1 MLCTLPPNLI
11 HSHYLG
17 KSMKTNI
24 QTILSISLAAVFTL
38 WASVS
43 NADGFYI
50 GAGVYKADMDIEDFD
65 DDYVPAAFVGYQFLD
80 TNFLML
86 SAELGYYDLGE
97 TDSNNY
103 KVDASAFTLAG
114 VAYLPIGPFFEVYA
128 KAGVASVSVDV
139 EAFGQKDDFDGE
151 EIFGGVGF
159 AFDILDTIDIYAEY
173 LLFDTEIDSEMI
185 GVGIRLDF

>member
-1 MLCTLPPNLI
+1 MLCTLALYRI
-11 HSHYLG
+11 HSNYSG
-17 KSMKTNI
+17 NTMKTNI
-24 QTILSISLAAVFTL
+24 QAILSIGFAAIFTL
-38 WASVS
+38 WASS
-43 NADGFYI
+43 ASADGFYV
-50 GAGVYKADMDIEDFD
+50 GAGAYQADMDIEDFD
-65 DDYVPAAFVGYQFLD
+65 DDYVLAGFVGYQFLD
-80 TNFLML
+80 TNFMML

-128 KAGVASVSVDV
+128 KAGVASVSIDV
-139 EAFGQKDDFDGE
+139 EAFGEKDDFDGE
-151 EIFGGVGF
+151 EVFGGVGF

-173 LLFDTEIDSEMI
+173 LLFDTEIDSGMI